1 MAKIKTKT
9 DYIQEFA
16 ETLAQRLNQSY
27 MQELSLSYWEGM
39 EDPQQRRFCAD
50 QLQLL
55 EDGFGY
61 GYDFRVEMLQHHF
74 RIIYDD
80 RASSARRI
88 HALVCK
94 LTGDV
99 FPPGRDVSKYN
110 LLDGD
115 SRRECLSNC
124 HWFKPYL

>member
-9 DYIQEFA
+9 DYVREFA

-61 GYDFRVEMLQHHF
+61 GYDFRVEVLQHHF
-74 RIIYDD
+74 RICLLYTSPSPRD
-80 RASSARRI
+80 RQKSRMPSSA
-88 HALVCK
+88 
-94 LTGDV
+94 
-99 FPPGRDVSKYN
+99 
-110 LLDGD
+110 
-115 SRRECLSNC
+115 
-124 HWFKPYL
+124 